1 LPIKTIFK
9 YAWWKLLLLTL
20 LYAWISVINIWFGS
34 SFFIAIIYGA
44 ILGWQVTK
52 TLFNANVPISGAY
65 VITAMITTVGCL
77 YIQFGLYTS
86 MVQWEVSIL
95 PGRIWENLQAIAYAG
110 SEVGGFIIEGPMKFE
125 GTGYYVQWIV
135 ESVLVMISAIV
146 SAKLSE

>member
-1 LPIKTIFK
+1 M
-9 YAWWKLLLLTL
+9 LTL
-20 LYAWISVINIWFGS
+20 LYAWISLINIWFGS

-44 ILGWQVTK
+44 IIGWMVTK

-65 VITAMITTVGCL
+65 VITALITTLGCL

-86 MVQWEVSIL
+86 MMVWDVSVL
-95 PGRIWENLQAIAYAG
+95 PGRIWENLQVIANAG
-110 SEVGGFIIEGPMKFE
+110 AEVGGFVIEGPIKFE

-135 ESVLVMISAIV
+135 ESVLVILSAIV

>member
-1 LPIKTIFK
+1 MPIKAILE
-9 YAWWKLLLLTL
+9 YAWWKLLLLTV
-20 LYAWISVINIWFGS
+20 LYAWISVINMWFGS

-44 ILGWQVTK
+44 IIGAMVTK

-65 VITAMITTVGCL
+65 VVTVMLTVLGCL

-86 MVQWEVSIL
+86 MMQWEVSIL

-110 SEVGGFIIEGPMKFE
+110 SEVGGFIIEGPTKFE
-125 GTGYYVQWIV
+125 GTGYYVQWVV
-135 ESVLVMISAIV
+135 ESVLVMLSAIV